1 MARRRFD
8 GRPRSELPWWSRL
21 PVLTLRIPVLALIL
35 TIASAAPALAQ
46 MSYGVKAGINYA
58 DVSFDGDVASSGRV
72 GLLAGGFVTL
82 PLRGWLA
89 AQSEVIY
96 TVKGTSVDIADIET
110 DFIVDYVEVPL
121 LARISFRKNMYVAGG
136 PSMAFRSAPGAVRIR
151 RIDRRDR
158 RQRRCRVVRSRCRR
172 RRWYRVRQV
181 GLRWPLYAR
190 SERPRSE
197 RGRED
202 PEPSIFVLGRNQV
215 LRRRNRR
222 PAL

>member
-1 MARRRFD
+1 M
-8 GRPRSELPWWSRL
+8 
-21 PVLTLRIPVLALIL
+21 TLRIPVLALIL

-110 DFIVDYVEVPL
+110 DFIVDYVEVPV

-136 PSMAFRSAPGAVRIR
+136 PSMAFRVRARSRTDFGGSTEEIDVKDDVESFDLGVVGAVGIEFGKWVFDGR
-151 RIDRRDR
+151 
-158 RQRRCRVVRSRCRR
+158 
-172 RRWYRVRQV
+172 YTH
-181 GLRWPLYAR
+181 GLSDLDP
-190 SERPRSE
+190 SE
-197 RGRED
+197 D
-202 PEPSIFVLGRNQV
+202 AKT
-215 LRRRNRR
+215 RNRVFSFS
-222 PAL
+222 AGIKF

>member
-1 MARRRFD
+1 M
-8 GRPRSELPWWSRL
+8 
-21 PVLTLRIPVLALIL
+21 TLRIPVLALIL

-89 AQSEVIY
+89 AQAEVIY

-121 LARISFRKNMYVAGG
+121 LARISFRRNMYVAGG
-136 PSMAFRSAPGAVRIR
+136 PSMAFRVRARSRTDFGGSTEEIDVKDDVESFDLGIVGAVGIEFGKWVFDGR
-151 RIDRRDR
+151 
-158 RQRRCRVVRSRCRR
+158 
-172 RRWYRVRQV
+172 YTH
-181 GLRWPLYAR
+181 GLSDLDP
-190 SERPRSE
+190 SE
-197 RGRED
+197 D
-202 PEPSIFVLGRNQV
+202 AKT
-215 LRRRNRR
+215 RNR
-222 PAL
+222 AFSFSAGIKF

>member
-1 MARRRFD
+1 M
-8 GRPRSELPWWSRL
+8 
-21 PVLTLRIPVLALIL
+21 TLRIPVLALIL

-82 PLRGWLA
+82 PLCGWLA
-89 AQSEVIY
+89 AQAEVIY

-136 PSMAFRSAPGAVRIR
+136 PSMAFRVRARSRTDFGGSTEEIDVKDDVESFDLGVVGAVGIEFGKWVFDGR
-151 RIDRRDR
+151 
-158 RQRRCRVVRSRCRR
+158 
-172 RRWYRVRQV
+172 YTH
-181 GLRWPLYAR
+181 GLSDLDP
-190 SERPRSE
+190 SE
-197 RGRED
+197 D
-202 PEPSIFVLGRNQV
+202 AKT
-215 LRRRNRR
+215 RNRVFSFS
-222 PAL
+222 AGIKF